1 MRVALSWLAAFALLS
16 GCMSSQGPG
25 RAPVDSSVITQEEI
39 AGSLASNAYD
49 AVMMLRSNFLMS
61 RGATGLRN
69 GAARLP
75 TVFVDGIEHGPVSSL
90 RVIPVAAVE
99 EIRLLRS
106 WEATTLYG
114 TGHMAGVIAVTT
126 RR

>member
-1 MRVALSWLAAFALLS
+1 MRLALPCLAVLGLLS
-16 GCMSSQGPG
+16 GCVSSPGPSVPRG
-25 RAPVDSSVITQEEI
+25 DSSVITHEEI

-49 AVMMLRSNFLMS
+49 AVLKLRSNFLMS

-90 RVIPVAAVE
+90 RVIPVSAVE

-106 WEATTLYG
+106 WEATTLFG
-114 TGHMAGVIAVTT
+114 TGHMAGTT